1 MRAKKPTSRNTRPP
15 PSAAR
20 KSSRADL
27 LTPNQV
33 ADRLLVAP
41 VTVRL
46 WASRGL
52 LPFETTPGGHRRFRE
67 QDVEQFLARRR
78 EMQDPHRGPSRMLI
92 IDDDADYAQSLARML
107 SLHAPGLHVETAQDG
122 FAAGIKCE
130 ALRPD
135 IVTLDLHMPDMNGIE
150 VCRLLRSMFGRER
163 PRIVVLSGL
172 LSEANQRAVLAAG
185 ADACV
190 SKSAPAA
197 RLLKEL
203 GIAPQEAVKP
213 PG

>member
-1 MRAKKPTSRNTRPP
+1 MRAKKSPDETARPS
-15 PSAAR
+15 SAAR
-20 KSSRADL
+20 RGARADL

-52 LPFETTPGGHRRFRE
+52 LRSETTPGGHRRFRE
-67 QDVEQFLARRR
+67 QDVADFIARRR
-78 EMQDPHRGPSRMLI
+78 EMQEPNRGPSRMLI
-92 IDDDADYAQSLARML
+92 IDDDAEYARSLARML
-107 SLHAPGLHVETAQDG
+107 ALQAPSLHIEMAHDG

-135 IVTLDLHMPDMNGIE
+135 IVTLDLHMPDMNGFE

-172 LSEANQRAVLAAG
+172 LSEESQRRLLEAG

-190 SKSAPAA
+190 SKAAPAA
-197 RLLKEL
+197 TLLQEL
-203 GIAPQEAVKP
+203 GIASQTTQKGQV
-213 PG
+213 

>member
-1 MRAKKPTSRNTRPP
+1 MRAKKPSEGSARS
-15 PSAAR
+15 SAAAR
-20 KSSRADL
+20 RGARADL

-52 LPFETTPGGHRRFRE
+52 LRSETTPGGHRRFRE
-67 QDVEQFLARRR
+67 QDVEDFIALRR
-78 EMQDPHRGPSRMLI
+78 EMQGAGRGPSRMLI
-92 IDDDADYAQSLARML
+92 IDDDTGYAQSLARML
-107 SLHAPGLHVETAQDG
+107 SLHAPSLHVEMAHDG

-135 IVTLDLHMPDMNGIE
+135 IVTLDLHMPEMNGFE

-172 LSEANQRAVLAAG
+172 LTEENQRRALEAG
-185 ADACV
+185 ADTCV

-197 RLLKEL
+197 TLIREL
-203 GIAPQEAVKP
+203 GIASQPAENGP
-213 PG
+213 D

>member
-1 MRAKKPTSRNTRPP
+1 MRAKKSPDETAR
-15 PSAAR
+15 PSATAR
-20 KSSRADL
+20 RGARADL

-52 LPFETTPGGHRRFRE
+52 LRSETTPGGHRRFRE
-67 QDVEQFLARRR
+67 QDVADFIARRR
-78 EMQDPHRGPSRMLI
+78 EMQEPNRGPSRMLI
-92 IDDDADYAQSLARML
+92 IDDDAEYARSLARML
-107 SLHAPGLHVETAQDG
+107 ALQAPSLHIEMAHDG

-135 IVTLDLHMPDMNGIE
+135 IVTLDLHMPDMNGFE

-172 LSEANQRAVLAAG
+172 LSEESQRRVLEAG

-197 RLLKEL
+197 TLLQEL
-203 GIAPQEAVKP
+203 GIASQNAAKL

>member
-1 MRAKKPTSRNTRPP
+1 MRAKKPSKPAGPP
-15 PSAAR
+15 NAAR
-20 KSSRADL
+20 SSSRAGL

-52 LPFETTPGGHRRFRE
+52 LRSEATPGGHRRFRE
-67 QDVEQFLARRR
+67 QDVEEFIARRR
-78 EMQDPHRGPSRMLI
+78 EMQDPDRGPSRMLI
-92 IDDDADYAQSLARML
+92 IDDDAEYAQSLARML
-107 SLHAPGLHVETAQDG
+107 ALHAPGLHIETAQDG

-172 LSEANQRAVLAAG
+172 LSEESQRRALEAG

-197 RLLKEL
+197 TLLQQL
-203 GIAPQEAVKP
+203 GIAPQRR
-213 PG
+213 G